1 MIRALFSAAS
11 GMYAQ
16 QLSVDT
22 IANNLA
28 NVNTTGY
35 KKAVVEF
42 QDLIYQTLRAA
53 GTSGSAGVVVP
64 TELQVGHG
72 VRPVSVQK
80 NFSQGP
86 PRSTENPLDV
96 AILGRGFFQINM
108 PDGTVSY
115 SRDGTFKLNNEGA
128 IVTSDGFYLE
138 PELTI
143 PLDTTS
149 INLSNDGMV
158 SVLVVGSV
166 EPQEVGQ
173 IELAKFI
180 NPGGLKNI
188 GQNLFFPTE
197 ASGEPIL
204 GTPGTEGFGQV
215 NQGFLE
221 GSNVKVVEEMVN
233 MIVAQRAY
241 ELNSKAI
248 RTSEEMLQMANNI
261 KR

>member
-16 QLSVDT
+16 QLGIDV

-35 KKAVVEF
+35 KKSKAEF

-53 GTSGSAGVVVP
+53 GTSSFQGVMVP

-72 VRPVSVQK
+72 VRPVAVQK
-80 NFSQGP
+80 SFSQGDALA
-86 PRSTENPLDV
+86 TERPLDV
-96 AILGRGFFQINM
+96 AIMGNGFFQISL
-108 PDGTVSY
+108 PDGTIAY
-115 SRDGTFKLNNEGA
+115 TRDGSFKMSDEGTL
-128 IVTSDGFYLE
+128 VTSDGFTLE
-138 PELTI
+138 PQISLPE
-143 PLDTTS
+143 DTTS
-149 INLSNDGMV
+149 MSVAADGIV
-158 SVLVVGSV
+158 SILVVGSTDS
-166 EPQEVGQ
+166 QEVGQ

-180 NPGGLKNI
+180 NPAGLKNI
-188 GQNLFFPTE
+188 GQNLYQPTA
-197 ASGEPIL
+197 ASGDPLL
-204 GTPGTEGFGQV
+204 GTPSAEGFGQL
-215 NQGFLE
+215 NQGYLE

-241 ELNSKAI
+241 ELNSKSI
-248 RTSEEMLQMANNI
+248 RTAEEMLQMANNI

>member
-16 QLSVDT
+16 QLNVDT

-35 KKAVVEF
+35 KKSTVEF
-42 QDLIYQTLRAA
+42 QDLIYQTLRQS
-53 GTSGSAGVVVP
+53 GTSGLAGIVVP

-72 VRPVSVQK
+72 VRPVAVQK
-80 NFSQGP
+80 NFSQGSP
-86 PRSTENPLDV
+86 KATENPLDV
-96 AILGRGFFQINM
+96 AIMGNGFFQITQ
-108 PDGTVSY
+108 PDGTIAY
-115 SRDGTFKLNNEGA
+115 SRDGTFKLNNEGSM
-128 IVTSDGFYLE
+128 VTSDGFYLE
-138 PELTI
+138 PEVSL
-143 PLDTTS
+143 PVDTTS
-149 INLSNDGMV
+149 VSISNDGTV

-166 EPQEVGQ
+166 EPQDVGQ
-173 IELAKFI
+173 IELGKFI

-188 GQNLFFPTE
+188 GQNLFLPTE

-215 NQGFLE
+215 NQGYLE
-221 GSNVKVVEEMVN
+221 TSNVKVVEEMVN

-241 ELNSKAI
+241 ELNSKSI

>member
-16 QLSVDT
+16 QLNVDT

-35 KKAVVEF
+35 KKSTVEF
-42 QDLIYQTLRAA
+42 QDLIYQTLRQS
-53 GTSGSAGVVVP
+53 GTSGLAGIVVP

-72 VRPVSVQK
+72 VRPVAVQK
-80 NFSQGP
+80 NFSQGSP
-86 PRSTENPLDV
+86 KATENPLDV
-96 AILGRGFFQINM
+96 AIMGNGFFQITQ
-108 PDGTVSY
+108 PDGTIAY
-115 SRDGTFKLNNEGA
+115 SRDGTFKLNNEGSM
-128 IVTSDGFYLE
+128 VTSDGFYLE
-138 PELTI
+138 PEISL
-143 PLDTTS
+143 PVDTTS
-149 INLSNDGMV
+149 VSISNDGTV

-166 EPQEVGQ
+166 EPQDVGQ
-173 IELAKFI
+173 IELGKFI

-188 GQNLFFPTE
+188 GQNLFLPTE

-215 NQGFLE
+215 NQGYLE
-221 GSNVKVVEEMVN
+221 TSNVKVVEEMVN

-241 ELNSKAI
+241 ELNSKSI

>member
-1 MIRALFSAAS
+1 
-11 GMYAQ
+11 MYAQ
-16 QLSVDT
+16 QLFVDT

-35 KKAVVEF
+35 KKSRVEF

-53 GTSGSAGVVVP
+53 GTSGVAGVVVP
-64 TELQVGHG
+64 AELQIGHG
-72 VRPVSVQK
+72 VRPVAVQK

-96 AILGRGFFQINM
+96 AIMGEGFFQVNL
-108 PDGTVSY
+108 PDGTIAY
-115 SRDGTFKLNNEGA
+115 TRDGTFKLNNEGA
-128 IVTSDGFYLE
+128 LVTADGFYLE
-138 PELTI
+138 PQINI

-149 INLSNDGMV
+149 INIDNDGTI
-158 SVLVVGSV
+158 SVILVGSV

-180 NPGGLKNI
+180 NAGGLKNI
-188 GQNLFFPTE
+188 GQNMFLPTE
-197 ASGEPIL
+197 ASGEPVL
-204 GTPGTEGFGQV
+204 GSPGTEGFGQL
-215 NQGFLE
+215 NQGYLE

-241 ELNSKAI
+241 ELNSKSI
-248 RTSEEMLQMANNI
+248 RTAEEMLQMANNI